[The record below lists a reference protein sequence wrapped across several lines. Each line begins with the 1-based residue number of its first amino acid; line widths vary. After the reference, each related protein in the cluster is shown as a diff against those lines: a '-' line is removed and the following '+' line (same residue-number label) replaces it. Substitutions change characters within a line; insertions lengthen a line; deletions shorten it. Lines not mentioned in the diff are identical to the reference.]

1 MLKWKYNKTVLLPEG
16 SAMWGKM
23 RKIKRIKWTRDDT
36 ELTLLALPTFIWYIL
51 FSFLPMF
58 GVIIAFKRYQI
69 FPGKS
74 FLYNIIHS
82 EWVGFDNFE
91 YLIKSN
97 SLYILLRN
105 TLGYNFV
112 FIVLGIVIPVTLAIM
127 ISLIYSK
134 RKSKVYQTAMFFP
147 HFLSWVVVSY
157 FVYAFLSY
165 DKGIVNILIKHFGKE
180 PVQWY
185 MEPKYW
191 PYILVF
197 MSMWKSVGY
206 NMVVYLASITGIDP
220 SLYEAAVVDGASK
233 WQQVKH
239 ITIPSLKPVVI
250 MMFILNTGK
259 IFYSDF
265 GLFYQVT
272 RGIPASLY
280 NVASTIDTYVY
291 NALLSST
298 PIGMTSAATVFQSVA
313 CCITILLANWLVKK
327 IDEDYAII

>member
-1 MLKWKYNKTVLLPEG
+1 MRRTVKKSNAENKAKV
-16 SAMWGKM
+16 
-23 RKIKRIKWTRDDT
+23 KIKRIKWTRDDT
-36 ELTLLALPTFIWYIL
+36 ELTLLALPTFVWYVL

-69 FPGKS
+69 YPGKS

-82 EWVGFDNFE
+82 EWIGFDNFE
-91 YLIKSN
+91 YLIESN

-105 TLGYNFV
+105 TIVYNLA
-112 FIVLGIVIPVTLAIM
+112 FIILGIVIPVTLAIM
-127 ISLIYSK
+127 ISLIYSE
-134 RKSKVYQTAMFFP
+134 RKSKVYQTTMFFP

-165 DKGIVNILIKHFGKE
+165 DKGILNTLIKSVGKE

-191 PYILVF
+191 PFILVF
-197 MSMWKSVGY
+197 MNLWKTTGY

-220 SLYEAAVVDGASK
+220 SLYEAAVVDGATK
-233 WQQVKH
+233 WQQVKN
-239 ITIPSLKPVVI
+239 ITIPSLKPIII

-280 NVASTIDTYVY
+280 DVASTVDTYVY

-313 CCITILLANWLVKK
+313 CCITILLANYIVKK

>member
-1 MLKWKYNKTVLLPEG
+1 MQ
-16 SAMWGKM
+16 
-23 RKIKRIKWTRDDT
+23 KIKRIKWTRDDT
-36 ELTLLALPTFIWYIL
+36 ELTLLALPTFVWYIL

-82 EWVGFDNFE
+82 EWVGFDNFK
-91 YLIKSN
+91 YLIESK

-105 TLGYNFV
+105 TIGYNFL

-165 DKGIVNILIKHFGKE
+165 DKGIINTLLKYLGKE
-180 PVQWY
+180 PIQWY

-191 PYILVF
+191 PFILVF
-197 MSMWKSVGY
+197 MNLWKSVGY

-220 SLYEAAVVDGASK
+220 SLYEAAVVDGATK
-233 WQQVKH
+233 WQQVRH

-313 CCITILLANWLVKK
+313 CCITILLANWIVKK
-327 IDEDYAII
+327 VDEDYAII

>member
-1 MLKWKYNKTVLLPEG
+1 MGEKV
-16 SAMWGKM
+16 
-23 RKIKRIKWTRDDT
+23 KIKRKKWTRDDT
-36 ELTLLALPTFIWYIL
+36 ELTLLALPTFIWYVL

-69 FPGKS
+69 TPGKS

-82 EWVGFDNFE
+82 EWVGFDNFK
-91 YLIKSN
+91 YLIQSN

-105 TLGYNFV
+105 TIGYNLV
-112 FIVLGIVIPVTLAIM
+112 FIALGIVIPVTLAIM

-165 DKGIVNILIKHFGKE
+165 DKGILNTLIKSLGKE

-185 MEPKYW
+185 MESKYW
-191 PYILVF
+191 PFILIF
-197 MSMWKSVGY
+197 MNSWKSVGY

-220 SLYEAAVVDGASK
+220 SLYEAAVVDGATK
-233 WQQVKH
+233 WQQVKN
-239 ITIPSLKPVVI
+239 ITIPSLKPIVI

-280 NVASTIDTYVY
+280 DVASTIDTYVY

-313 CCITILLANWLVKK
+313 CCITILLANWIVKK

>member
-1 MLKWKYNKTVLLPEG
+1 MSEKIEENKR
-16 SAMWGKM
+16 
-23 RKIKRIKWTRDDT
+23 RKVKRKKWTRDDT

-91 YLIKSN
+91 YLIKSK

-105 TLGYNFV
+105 TIGYNIV

-165 DKGIVNILIKHFGKE
+165 DKGIINTVLEVFGKE

-185 MEPKYW
+185 MESKYW
-191 PYILVF
+191 PFILIF
-197 MSMWKSVGY
+197 MNSWKTTGY
-206 NMVVYLASITGIDP
+206 ATVVYLASITGIDP
-220 SLYEAAVVDGASK
+220 SLYEAAVVDGATK
-233 WQQVKH
+233 WQQVKN
-239 ITIPSLKPVVI
+239 ITLPSLKPIVI

-272 RGIPASLY
+272 RGVPASLY
-280 NVASTIDTYVY
+280 NVSSTIDTYVY

-313 CCITILLANWLVKK
+313 CCITILLANWIVKK
-327 IDEDYAII
+327 IDSDYAII

>member
-1 MLKWKYNKTVLLPEG
+1 
-16 SAMWGKM
+16 MWGEM
-23 RKIKRIKWTRDDT
+23 QKIKRIKWTRDDT
-36 ELTLLALPTFIWYIL
+36 ELTLLALPTFVWYIL

-82 EWVGFDNFE
+82 EWVGFDNFK
-91 YLIKSN
+91 YLIESK

-105 TLGYNFV
+105 TIGYNFL

-165 DKGIVNILIKHFGKE
+165 DKGIINTLLKYLGKE
-180 PVQWY
+180 PIQWY

-191 PYILVF
+191 PFILVF
-197 MSMWKSVGY
+197 MNLWKSVGY

-220 SLYEAAVVDGASK
+220 SLYEAAVVDGATK
-233 WQQVKH
+233 WQQVRH

-313 CCITILLANWLVKK
+313 CCITILLANWIVKK
-327 IDEDYAII
+327 VDEDYAII

>member
-1 MLKWKYNKTVLLPEG
+1 MLRKEDNGGE
-16 SAMWGKM
+16 M
-23 RKIKRIKWTRDDT
+23 RKIKRAKWTRDDT
-36 ELTLLALPTFIWYIL
+36 ELTLLALPTFVWYIL

-82 EWVGFDNFE
+82 EWVGFDNFN
-91 YLIKSN
+91 YLIESK

-105 TLGYNFV
+105 TIAYNFV

-134 RKSKVYQTAMFFP
+134 RKSKIYQTAMFFP

-165 DKGIVNILIKHFGKE
+165 DKGIINTFVKYIGKE

-191 PYILVF
+191 PFILVF
-197 MSMWKSVGY
+197 MSLWKSVGY

-239 ITIPSLKPVVI
+239 ITIPSLRPVVI

-313 CCITILLANWLVKK
+313 CCITILLANWLVRKV
-327 IDEDYAII
+327 DEDYAII

>member
-1 MLKWKYNKTVLLPEG
+1 MDNNEKVKNTKEKTTKV
-16 SAMWGKM
+16 
-23 RKIKRIKWTRDDT
+23 KIKSKKWNRDDT
-36 ELTLLALPTFIWYIL
+36 ELTLLALPTFVWYIL
-51 FSFLPMF
+51 FCFLPMF
-58 GVIIAFKRYQI
+58 GVVIAFKRYQI

-82 EWVGFDNFE
+82 EWVGFANFE

-97 SLYILLRN
+97 SLFILLRN
-105 TLGYNFV
+105 TIGYNLV

-157 FVYAFLSY
+157 FVFAFLSY
-165 DKGIVNILIKHFGKE
+165 DKGILNSIVRAFGKE

-185 MEPKYW
+185 MEAKYW
-191 PYILVF
+191 PFILVF
-197 MSMWKSVGY
+197 MNLWKTTGY
-206 NMVVYLASITGIDP
+206 STVVYLASITGIDP
-220 SLYEAAVVDGASK
+220 SLYEAAVVDGATK
-233 WQQVKH
+233 WQQVKN
-239 ITIPSLKPVVI
+239 ITLPSLKPIVI
-250 MMFILNTGK
+250 MMFILSTGR

-265 GLFYQVT
+265 GLFWQVT

-280 NVASTIDTYVY
+280 NVSSTIDTYVY
-291 NALLSST
+291 NALLSNT

-313 CCITILLANWLVKK
+313 CCITILIANWVVKK
-327 IDEDYAII
+327 IDNDYAII

>member
-1 MLKWKYNKTVLLPEG
+1 
-16 SAMWGKM
+16 
-23 RKIKRIKWTRDDT
+23 
-36 ELTLLALPTFIWYIL
+36 
-51 FSFLPMF
+51 MF

-69 FPGKS
+69 YPGKS

-82 EWVGFDNFE
+82 EWIGFDNFE
-91 YLIKSN
+91 YLIESN

-105 TLGYNFV
+105 TIVYNLA
-112 FIVLGIVIPVTLAIM
+112 FIILGIVIPVTLAIM
-127 ISLIYSK
+127 ISLIYSE
-134 RKSKVYQTAMFFP
+134 RKSKVYQTTMFFP

-165 DKGIVNILIKHFGKE
+165 DKGILNTLIKSVGKE

-191 PYILVF
+191 PFILVF
-197 MSMWKSVGY
+197 MNLWKTTGY

-220 SLYEAAVVDGASK
+220 SLYEAAVVDGATK
-233 WQQVKH
+233 WQQVKN
-239 ITIPSLKPVVI
+239 ITIPSLKPIII

-280 NVASTIDTYVY
+280 DVASTVDTYVY

-313 CCITILLANWLVKK
+313 CCITILLANYIVKK

>member
-1 MLKWKYNKTVLLPEG
+1 MNNNEKVKNTKEKTTKV
-16 SAMWGKM
+16 
-23 RKIKRIKWTRDDT
+23 KIKSKKWNRDDT
-36 ELTLLALPTFIWYIL
+36 ELTLLALPTFVWYIL
-51 FSFLPMF
+51 FCFLPMF
-58 GVIIAFKRYQI
+58 GVVIAFKRYQI

-82 EWVGFDNFE
+82 EWVGFANFE

-97 SLYILLRN
+97 SLFILLRN
-105 TLGYNFV
+105 TIGYNLV

-157 FVYAFLSY
+157 FVFAFLSY
-165 DKGIVNILIKHFGKE
+165 DKGILNSIVRAFGKE

-185 MEPKYW
+185 MEAKYW
-191 PYILVF
+191 PFILVF
-197 MSMWKSVGY
+197 MNLWKTTGY
-206 NMVVYLASITGIDP
+206 STVVYLASITGIDP
-220 SLYEAAVVDGASK
+220 SLYEAAVVDGATK
-233 WQQVKH
+233 WQQVKN
-239 ITIPSLKPVVI
+239 ITLPSLKPIVI
-250 MMFILNTGK
+250 MMFILSTGR

-265 GLFYQVT
+265 GLFWQVT

-280 NVASTIDTYVY
+280 NVSSTIDTYVY
-291 NALLSST
+291 NALLSNT

-313 CCITILLANWLVKK
+313 CCITILIANWVVKK
-327 IDEDYAII
+327 IDNDYAII

>member
-1 MLKWKYNKTVLLPEG
+1 MV
-16 SAMWGKM
+16 
-23 RKIKRIKWTRDDT
+23 RKRKRRRWTRDDT
-36 ELTLLALPTFIWYIL
+36 ELTLLAVPTFVWYVL

-58 GVIIAFKRYQI
+58 GIFIAFKRYQI

-74 FLYNIIHS
+74 FLYNLIHS
-82 EWVGFDNFE
+82 EWVGFDNFK
-91 YLIKSN
+91 YLVESR

-105 TLGYNFV
+105 TIVYNLV
-112 FIVLGIVIPVTLAIM
+112 FIVLGILIPVTLAIM
-127 ISLIYSK
+127 ISMIYSK

-165 DKGIVNILIKHFGKE
+165 DKGILNSFLEALGRE
-180 PVQWY
+180 PIQWY
-185 MEPKYW
+185 MEAKYW
-191 PYILVF
+191 PFILVF
-197 MSMWKSVGY
+197 MSLWKSTGY

-220 SLYEAAVVDGASK
+220 SLYEAAVVDGATQ
-233 WQQVKH
+233 WQQVRH
-239 ITIPSLKPVVI
+239 ITIPSIRPVII
-250 MMFILNTGK
+250 MMFILSVGK

-280 NVASTIDTYVY
+280 DAVSTIDTYVY

-313 CCITILLANWLVKK
+313 CCITILLANWIVSK
-327 IDEDYAII
+327 IDDDYAII

>member
-1 MLKWKYNKTVLLPEG
+1 MSEKIEENKR
-16 SAMWGKM
+16 
-23 RKIKRIKWTRDDT
+23 RKVKRKKWTRDDT
-36 ELTLLALPTFIWYIL
+36 ELTLLAIPTFVWYIL

-91 YLIKSN
+91 YLIKSK

-105 TLGYNFV
+105 TIGYNIV

-165 DKGIVNILIKHFGKE
+165 DKGIINTVLEVFGKE

-185 MEPKYW
+185 MESKYW
-191 PYILVF
+191 PFILIF
-197 MSMWKSVGY
+197 MNSWKTTGY
-206 NMVVYLASITGIDP
+206 ATVVYLASITGIDP
-220 SLYEAAVVDGASK
+220 SLYEAAVVDGATK
-233 WQQVKH
+233 WQQVKN
-239 ITIPSLKPVVI
+239 ITLPSLKPIVI

-272 RGIPASLY
+272 RGVPASLY
-280 NVASTIDTYVY
+280 NVSSTIDTYVY

-313 CCITILLANWLVKK
+313 CCITILLANWIVKK
-327 IDEDYAII
+327 IDSDYAII

>member
-1 MLKWKYNKTVLLPEG
+1 MVRRT
-16 SAMWGKM
+16 
-23 RKIKRIKWTRDDT
+23 KRRRWTRDDT
-36 ELTLLALPTFIWYIL
+36 ELTLLAVPTFVWYIL

-58 GVIIAFKRYQI
+58 GIFIAFKRYQI

-74 FLYNIIHS
+74 FIYNLIHS
-82 EWVGFDNFE
+82 EWVGFDNFK
-91 YLIKSN
+91 YLVESR

-105 TLGYNFV
+105 TILYNLV

-165 DKGIVNILIKHFGKE
+165 DKGILNSFLKTLGRDPI
-180 PVQWY
+180 QWY
-185 MEPKYW
+185 MEAKYW
-191 PYILVF
+191 PFILVF
-197 MSMWKSVGY
+197 MSLWKTTGY

-220 SLYEAAVVDGASK
+220 SLYEAAVVDGATQ
-233 WQQVKH
+233 WQQVRH
-239 ITIPSLKPVVI
+239 ITIPSLTPVII
-250 MMFILNTGK
+250 MMFILNVGK

-280 NVASTIDTYVY
+280 DTVSTIDTYVY

-313 CCITILLANWLVKK
+313 CCITILLANWIVKK
-327 IDEDYAII
+327 IDKDYAII